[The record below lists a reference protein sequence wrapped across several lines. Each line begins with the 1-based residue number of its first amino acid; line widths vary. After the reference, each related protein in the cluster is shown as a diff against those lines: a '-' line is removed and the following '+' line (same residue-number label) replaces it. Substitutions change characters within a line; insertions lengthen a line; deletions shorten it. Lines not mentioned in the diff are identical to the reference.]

1 MAKQVKMENVDRI
14 SGLHD
19 SILIHILSFLSAK
32 QVIRTSILSTR
43 WRYLFALLPN
53 LHFDFEGDLWRR
65 GYTSYRHIDIY
76 SYASLVDKMLITHN
90 MTNIDKFR
98 LKCRT
103 MIDPDRF
110 HAWISAAVH
119 RGVKHLDL
127 NISPGKFTTRPA
139 VLFTCRTL
147 VTLKLCMEFD
157 FVLDVPKGAH
167 FPNLKTIHL
176 EEVNFSNDDSVKS
189 LLSGCTSLEDLV
201 IEKFL
206 MSNISNF
213 NISHPFLKRLTL
225 LYTYQ
230 SDYGWITIDAPNLVY
245 LEYDDELVAGYSLQ
259 NLQSLV
265 KADIDISNSLQVD
278 GSTFFRGI
286 CNIRSLILSDTS
298 LELLLSC
305 APLPVFPNLVKLKI
319 HCSNDLR
326 PYYDQWEKG
335 LETLLS
341 SLPELEKLEFNQE
354 ALISLPEKA
363 PSCLLSKLKSI
374 KISDFTDERD
384 CIGKAKYFLKNG
396 RALEKLT
403 IRTALR
409 YSGERKSKISKVLS
423 ASPWESK
430 HLCIFIFGY

>member
-1 MAKQVKMENVDRI
+1 MTGF

-19 SILIHILSFLSAK
+19 SILIHILSFLYAK

-76 SYASLVDKMLITHN
+76 SYGCLVDKMLITHN
-90 MTNIDKFR
+90 MTNIDKLR
-98 LKCRT
+98 LKCRA

-167 FPNLKTIHL
+167 FPNLKTIYL

-213 NISHPFLKRLTL
+213 NISHHLLKRLTL

-265 KADIDISNSLQVD
+265 KADIDISNSLEVD

-286 CNIRSLILSDTS
+286 CNVRSLILSDTS

-305 APLPVFPNLVKLKI
+305 EPLPVFANLVKLKI

-326 PYYDQWEKG
+326 PYYGQWEKG

-341 SLPELEKLEFNQE
+341 SLPELEKLEFNQ
-354 ALISLPEKA
+354 ALQMKEIVLGRQSIS
-363 PSCLLSKLKSI
+363 
-374 KISDFTDERD
+374 
-384 CIGKAKYFLKNG
+384 
-396 RALEKLT
+396 
-403 IRTALR
+403 
-409 YSGERKSKISKVLS
+409 
-423 ASPWESK
+423 
-430 HLCIFIFGY
+430 

>member
-127 NISPGKFTTRPA
+127 NISP
-139 VLFTCRTL
+139 
-147 VTLKLCMEFD
+147 
-157 FVLDVPKGAH
+157 
-167 FPNLKTIHL
+167 
-176 EEVNFSNDDSVKS
+176 VKS

-286 CNIRSLILSDTS
+286 CNVRSLILSDTS

-363 PSCLLSKLKSI
+363 PSSLLSKLKSI

-430 HLCIFIFGY
+430 HLCIFIF